1 MCCDDAEM
9 HVRDFRLL
17 LELCRAASL
26 PTRLAAL
33 VCIPLSWCI
42 GVGYTLYFAGGG
54 CSVVSHSECDLA
66 AVSDRGAEA
75 WFFSSATGIDRPIV
89 PDF

>member
-1 MCCDDAEM
+1 MSSTTSKNIADVKNDPMQSGLGAQSSEVAGKGLEG
-9 HVRDFRLL
+9 HAGYNVAQERLITAN
-17 LELCRAASL
+17 ETVQRSAQ
-26 PTRLAAL
+26 
-33 VCIPLSWCI
+33 
-42 GVGYTLYFAGGG
+42 
-54 CSVVSHSECDLA
+54 A